1 MFTTASI
8 GVTGIL
14 LAVILLMEVT
24 AIVCLVVASRRNRRS
39 TLDASEPRLVLVFT
53 PTGDEQHVPMTAG
66 QAQ

>member
-24 AIVCLVVASRRNRRS
+24 AIACLVVAGRRNRRS
-39 TLDASEPRLVLVFT
+39 TLDALEPRLVLVFS
-53 PTGDEQHVPMTAG
+53 PTDDEQHVPMTAG

>member
-14 LAVILLMEVT
+14 LAVLLLMEVT
-24 AIVCLVVASRRNRRS
+24 AIVCLLVAHRRNRRS
-39 TLDASEPRLVLVFT
+39 TLDASEPRLVLVFS

>member
-24 AIVCLVVASRRNRRS
+24 AIVCLVVASRRS
-39 TLDASEPRLVLVFT
+39 TLDASEPRLVLVFS
-53 PTGDEQHVPMTAG
+53 PTGDEQHVPMIGG